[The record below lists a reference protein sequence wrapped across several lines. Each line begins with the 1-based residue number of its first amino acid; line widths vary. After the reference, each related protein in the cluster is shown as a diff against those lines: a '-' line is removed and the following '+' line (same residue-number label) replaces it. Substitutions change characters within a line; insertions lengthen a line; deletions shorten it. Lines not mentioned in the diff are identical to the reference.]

1 MRFTRIGIAFFVLVV
16 IAGPLYTV
24 PGYSAV
30 GNLIS
35 ELAAQNTPR
44 NFIMSGAFIA
54 LGTAIVV
61 DGFRAFH
68 RALAPFMTFGLLM
81 ALVGLFGHKPIEPAV
96 PYLEWA
102 HTTHG
107 ALATVAGIALTVAFV
122 AGDAS
127 MTSSVSLD

>member
-1 MRFTRIGIAFFVLVV
+1 MRFTRIGIAIFVLVV

-54 LGTAIVV
+54 LGSAIVV
-61 DGFRAFH
+61 DGFRPFH
-68 RALAPFMTFGLLM
+68 RALAPFMTFGLLVAV
-81 ALVGLFGHKPIEPAV
+81 ALLPTEDSCLSLRCRRRLNDVERKLGLTI
-96 PYLEWA
+96 
-102 HTTHG
+102 
-107 ALATVAGIALTVAFV
+107 
-122 AGDAS
+122 
-127 MTSSVSLD
+127 